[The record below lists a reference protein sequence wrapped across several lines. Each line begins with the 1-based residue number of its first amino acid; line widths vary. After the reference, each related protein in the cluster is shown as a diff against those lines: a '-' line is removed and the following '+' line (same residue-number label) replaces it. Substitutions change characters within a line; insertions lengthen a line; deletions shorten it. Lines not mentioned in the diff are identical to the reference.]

1 MTEKISY
8 AIFKSFFPYNTPA
21 SAKRLYLSAEKVK
34 SCGNWSPAISGMH
47 KKKINIAS

>member
-21 SAKRLYLSAEKVK
+21 SAKRSIGKKVK
-34 SCGNWSPAISGMH
+34 SCGN
-47 KKKINIAS
+47 